1 MIGQTISHYR
11 IVGRLGGG
19 GMGVVYKAQD
29 TRLDRFVALKFLPEE
44 VAQDRQAL
52 ERFRREARAAS
63 ALNHPNI
70 CTIYDIGEINGQAF
84 IVMEFLDGATL
95 KHVIGAETLT
105 NHVLLGLALQIADA
119 LEAAHAQGIVHRDIK
134 PANLFVTKRGHAKIL
149 DFGLAKM
156 PAGMRVGSSTVETMS
171 MDSEAAYLTT
181 PGSMMGT
188 VAYMS
193 PEQVRGKE
201 LDART
206 DLFSFGAVLYEM
218 ATGEMPFEGATS
230 GEICGAILHETPV
243 PALQR
248 NPQLPDALEAVIRKA
263 LEKDMHQRYQNA
275 GEMRSDLQ
283 QLQRESDTGATR
295 APTAKK
301 LMVSAGSAKRHRW
314 WVAVPVLLV
323 ALLTVGGLYFRW
335 QRKSKTLG
343 AKDTLVLADFANSTG
358 DAIFDDTLKTALNVS
373 LRQSPFLNVLPDS
386 DIAKTLQQM
395 TRPVET
401 KLTPAVAGEVC
412 LRSGSKV
419 YVAGSVGT
427 LGSDYVL
434 GLKAVNCRSGDIL
447 AQEQVTIAKKENVLR
462 SLGEA
467 ASRLRS
473 KMGESLASVQKFDR
487 PLLQATTSSLEAL
500 KSYSDGKQAF
510 ERSGDEASIPF
521 FQRAVDL
528 DPDFAV
534 AHAYLGLAYTN
545 VGKIEQSVGAMQKA
559 FDLRERASEREKFFI
574 SSFYYTVVTG
584 ELDKAI
590 QEGKRWVELF
600 PRDENYPHIALGVN
614 YDRMGR
620 FEDAI
625 DEMQQH
631 LLVDPNSSVALGN
644 LAEFNLQMGRLE
656 AAQAALDQAFAKKF
670 DDSYLHE
677 KQFLLYML
685 RDDKA
690 GMERETA
697 WALAKSEETALL
709 SDQAAFEAFHGR
721 MRKAEGIWQ
730 RSIDLSKRTGDKE
743 SAAMLELI
751 RASVEAS
758 YGNKIAARRGVAA
771 ALTLAKS
778 RDLEMDAAQVLAE
791 IGDGAQATT
800 ILDRLSQE
808 HATNTVVQYREVPT
822 VRAQVE
828 LSRGNP
834 MRAIEL
840 LEPTRP
846 IEAGA
851 GLYPAYVRGM
861 AFLQNRQA
869 APAAVEFEKI
879 LKSRGATLSSDYA
892 ALISFPKVWPMA
904 QLALARAYALQAST
918 LQGAEAEAARVRGR
932 DTYKQFLDLWKD
944 GDPEVPVL
952 KDAKAEW
959 AKLQ

>member
-1 MIGQTISHYR
+1 
-11 IVGRLGGG
+11 
-19 GMGVVYKAQD
+19 MGVVYKAQD

-44 VAQDRQAL
+44 VAHDRQAL

-84 IVMEFLDGATL
+84 IVMEFLDGGTL

-230 GEICGAILHETPV
+230 GEICGAILHEMPV

-248 NPQLPDALEAVIRKA
+248 NPQLPDALEGVIRKA
-263 LEKDMHQRYQNA
+263 LEKDLQQRYQNA
-275 GEMRSDLQ
+275 GEMRADLQ
-283 QLQRESDTGATR
+283 QLKRESETGATR
-295 APTAKK
+295 APTTKK
-301 LMVSAGSAKRHRW
+301 LVVPAGSAKRHGW
-314 WVAVPVLLV
+314 WVTVPVLLV
-323 ALLTVGGLYFRW
+323 AMLVAGGLYFRW

-386 DIAKTLQQM
+386 EIANTLQQM

-434 GLKAVNCRSGDIL
+434 GLKAVNCHSGDTL

-473 KMGESLASVQKFDR
+473 KLGESLASVQKFDR

-574 SSFYYTVVTG
+574 ASFYYTVVTG

-590 QEGKRWVELF
+590 QEGKRWVELY
-600 PRDENYPHIALGVN
+600 PRDENYPHIALGAN

-625 DEMQQH
+625 AEMQQH
-631 LLVDPNSSVALGN
+631 LRVDPNSAVALGN

-656 AAQAALDQAFAKKF
+656 AAQAALDQAFAKKL

-677 KQFLLYML
+677 KQVLLYLL

-690 GMERETA
+690 GIERETA
-697 WALAKSEETALL
+697 WALAKSEENALL
-709 SDQAAFEAFHGR
+709 SDQATFEAFYGR

-730 RSIDLSKRTGDKE
+730 RSIELSKRTGNKE
-743 SAAMLELI
+743 SAAMVELT

-758 YGNKIAARRGVAA
+758 YGNKTAARRGVAA
-771 ALTLAKS
+771 ALALAKS

-800 ILDRLSQE
+800 ILDRVSQE

-822 VRAQVE
+822 VHAQVE
-828 LSRGNP
+828 LGRGNP
-834 MRAIEL
+834 TRAIEL

-869 APAAVEFEKI
+869 ALAAVEFEKI
-879 LKSRGATLSSDYA
+879 LKSRGATLSSDNA

-904 QLALARAYALQAST
+904 KLGLARAYVLQAST
-918 LQGAEAEAARVRGR
+918 LQGTEAETARVRAR
-932 DTYKQFLDLWKD
+932 DTYKEFLDLWKD

-952 KDAKAEW
+952 KDAKAEM